1 MKQEVD
7 IDNKL
12 NNYLKVTGIINN
24 TFRRQITFKKTRIK
38 SDTTPAL
45 STLLYSSENW
55 TTVAQEARSITA
67 AKIKYM
73 TKTAG
78 YTWTYYKTNT
88 EIAKELNMTPILDK
102 IQDYRKKLVAT
113 YKQQASKITKDNKT
127 SDQTAEETST
137 DH

>member
-1 MKQEVD
+1 MRKEVD

-24 TFRRQITFKKTRIK
+24 TFRPQITFKKTRIK

-67 AKIKYM
+67 AEIKYM
-73 TKTAG
+73 RKTAG
-78 YTWTYYKTNT
+78 YTWTY
-88 EIAKELNMTPILDK
+88 
-102 IQDYRKKLVAT
+102 
-113 YKQQASKITKDNKT
+113 
-127 SDQTAEETST
+127 
-137 DH
+137 